1 MLRMIITASRLV
13 MCHSNDLLDYNV
25 IEHGTLVENL
35 EVGSLEQAVL
45 EVLDIAQL
53 DASQRNTLEVDLT
66 KIKNKSA
73 KFDKR
78 RL

>member
-1 MLRMIITASRLV
+1 MIITASRLV

-25 IEHGTLVENL
+25 IEHGTLVANL

-53 DASQRNTLEVDLT
+53 DASKRNTLEVDLT
-66 KIKNKSA
+66 KIKNKTAS
-73 KFDKR
+73 FDKR

>member
-1 MLRMIITASRLV
+1 MLKMIVTANRLV

-35 EVGSLEQAVL
+35 EVASLEKTIL

-53 DASQRNTLEVDLT
+53 DSSGRNTFEFDLSN
-66 KIKNKSA
+66 IQNKKA

>member
-1 MLRMIITASRLV
+1 

-53 DASQRNTLEVDLT
+53 DASERNTLEVDLT
-66 KIKNKSA
+66 NIKNKSA

>member
-53 DASQRNTLEVDLT
+53 DASERNTLEVDLT
-66 KIKNKSA
+66 NIKNKSA

>member
-1 MLRMIITASRLV
+1 MLKMIITASRLV

-35 EVGSLEQAVL
+35 EVASLEQAVL

-53 DASQRNTLEVDLT
+53 DASKRNTLEVDLT
-66 KIKNKSA
+66 KIKNKTAS
-73 KFDKR
+73 FDKR